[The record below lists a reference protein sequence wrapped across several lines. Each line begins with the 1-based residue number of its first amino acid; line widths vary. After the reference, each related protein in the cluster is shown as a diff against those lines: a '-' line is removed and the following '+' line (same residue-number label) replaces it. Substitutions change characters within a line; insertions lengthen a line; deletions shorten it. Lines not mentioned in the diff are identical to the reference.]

1 MICLRDLI
9 GLLST
14 EKDFVQF
21 FRALLPVLLFQSRSL
36 QAEEFRPGIRMGR
49 GTQRRFLTL
58 YTERPLHPPTF
69 PS

>member
-9 GLLST
+9 DLLST
-14 EKDFVQF
+14 EKDFAQL
-21 FRALLPVLLFQSRSL
+21 FRALLPVFFLQSRSL

-49 GTQRRFLTL
+49 GTERRFLTL
-58 YTERPLHPPTF
+58 HTERSLHPPTF